1 MERRKHPR
9 VETCNLISYIS
20 ERENGRIVDQNM
32 GKALN
37 VSQTGIFLE
46 TNRIIASEN
55 ISIMTVDP
63 DNNLIEVKG
72 KVVYSK
78 DNGSG
83 KFGNGV
89 TFRDDPEQSIK
100 FVSSLIR
107 VFHRRKNRYDAAVG
121 M

>member
-1 MERRKHPR
+1 
-9 VETCNLISYIS
+9 
-20 ERENGRIVDQNM
+20 M

-37 VSQTGIFLE
+37 VSQNGIFLE
-46 TNRIIASEN
+46 TNRIISSEN
-55 ISIMTVDP
+55 ISIMAVDL

-78 DNGSG
+78 DNGYG

-89 TFRDDPEQSIK
+89 TFQDDPEKSIK

-107 VFHRRKNRYDAAVG
+107 VFCSRKNRYDAAVG